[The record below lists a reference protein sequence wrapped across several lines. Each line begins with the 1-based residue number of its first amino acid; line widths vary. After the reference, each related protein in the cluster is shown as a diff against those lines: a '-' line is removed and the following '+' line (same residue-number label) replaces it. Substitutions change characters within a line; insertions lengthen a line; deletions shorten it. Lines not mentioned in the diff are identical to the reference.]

1 MARFDLRTGV
11 PRSQSAFRCYAAGKR
26 RFKLIPLL
34 LPEPVP
40 AKGLGERAKR
50 GIKVKKAGDMVA
62 ATMITKLDST
72 DSASLKQIA
81 KATQITS
88 KISERNE
95 KQMVSSASTME
106 KLIRTGAVTLANT
119 TLSEI
124 AKTGFGSAGG
134 SAAGAAA
141 SSAVSSAITQ

>member
-95 KQMVSSASTME
+95 KQMVSSASTHSNRGCNACKHYPE
-106 KLIRTGAVTLANT
+106 RDCQNRIWQCRRQR
-119 TLSEI
+119 
-124 AKTGFGSAGG
+124 GG
-134 SAAGAAA
+134 S
-141 SSAVSSAITQ
+141 SCFLRCFFRNYPIK